1 MFSNYKINIF
11 KLVSFLSMAVIFL
24 APIRK
29 LTTLFGFFSIQQF
42 LSIMLVL
49 AFIVAM
55 LKGKLLNH
63 KKFLLFIFFIFIFDS
78 FLYVYHLS
86 TGFPPD
92 LINIFNRYKMWVYSY
107 IVCVINFTDNQEVF
121 FGRTII
127 FSTFFAS
134 ILAIINYLLN
144 IESLQIL
151 AFWDF
156 RMFRAGSGLEYD
168 TNYFA
173 ALICM
178 SIPFHLNSK
187 KYLSNFKF
195 YNKKINT
202 IIILV
207 IFITL
212 FLTLSRGAY
221 LVSGLFIFYYFF
233 KNIKNRN
240 ISINNIISSS
250 LIILAIAIFF
260 PTLTAIIFTRF
271 EDITSAFNILDSSL
285 LKRVDSL
292 NSAKVLFANNP
303 IFGVGIGQSA
313 LLSGSTGL
321 IDTNRTFDNQYLTI
335 LVEQG
340 VIFFLTYYLFLFTNM
355 WRNFKINSSNEFNLS
370 LVAYFIFCFFYNIES
385 LWYFYFLLGII
396 ISQKGKL
403 NESIN

>member
-63 KKFLLFIFFIFIFDS
+63 KKFLFFIFFIFIFDS

-92 LINIFNRYKMWVYSY
+92 LMNIFNRYKMWVYSY

-178 SIPFHLNSK
+178 SIPFHLNAK
-187 KYLSNFKF
+187 KYLSNFNF
-195 YNKKINT
+195 FNKKINT
-202 IIILV
+202 MIILV

-221 LVSGLFIFYYFF
+221 LVSGLFIFHYFF

-240 ISINNIISSS
+240 ISINNIISS
-250 LIILAIAIFF
+250 LAIILAIAIFF

-271 EDITSAFNILDSSL
+271 EDIANAFTILDSSL

-340 VIFFLTYYLFLFTNM
+340 VIFFLTYYLFLLTNM

-396 ISQKGKL
+396 ISQKRKL